1 MTVEERYYKYTRTYM
16 LRKEFEMMKRE
27 MTKNDYMQI
36 THFTKLCLRL
46 PLRSVCPREIL
57 FGYRRYERLSEA
69 TVRARYSISTQ
80 SLVKVPSG
88 LRNGSSGILDKH
100 TTTRSG

>member
-46 PLRSVCPREIL
+46 PLRSVYHREIL
-57 FGYRRYERLSEA
+57 FGYRRYNKVISGYGKSSILNFNTKFSKGS
-69 TVRARYSISTQ
+69 VRST
-80 SLVKVPSG
+80 KRIIWYTG
-88 LRNGSSGILDKH
+88 
-100 TTTRSG
+100 